1 MKVRDVLALLRAD
14 KVPYERRV
22 RALQALLNANKTHH
36 LTESELKALAK
47 HVKWGEITPPHIDRL
62 PLGEG

>member
-1 MKVRDVLALLRAD
+1 MKVRDVLALLRAE

-36 LTESELKALAK
+36 LTEAELRALQK
-47 HVKWGEITPPHIDRL
+47 SIKWGEVIPPHIERL
-62 PLGEG
+62 PLGE